1 MAAAQTAVTADAC
14 CPYYFGGGVL
24 MEGIL
29 STKDDS
35 QAAQENSA
43 KAILYGEGA
52 GDARSIHYGKELM
65 AQMFRI
71 IPGGVIGRYYE
82 EGFPLYMINDTLLRS
97 LGYTYEELRRAT
109 EGYTARLIH
118 PEDRESAEEEIRSRI
133 EREGEYSLEYR
144 LLKKSGE
151 EMWVHDQGCRI
162 EGNVILSVVTDIS
175 ERIVAEERLRAE
187 ASQDPLTGV
196 SNQRGARRQMEE
208 AFRRDEEGFLL
219 VMDIDNFKAVNDSF
233 GHLAGDHVLIRLAT
247 ILRNCSRKQDVVA
260 RIGGDEF
267 LVYYTGME
275 QRETAEKKAALI
287 RQQYEAFMGE
297 NYPKLR
303 TSVSIGIARHRKE
316 QPIGLFLQQADR
328 AMYEE
333 KRRKKGKKA

>member
-1 MAAAQTAVTADAC
+1 
-14 CPYYFGGGVL
+14 
-24 MEGIL
+24 
-29 STKDDS
+29 
-35 QAAQENSA
+35 
-43 KAILYGEGA
+43 
-52 GDARSIHYGKELM
+52 
-65 AQMFRI
+65 
-71 IPGGVIGRYYE
+71 
-82 EGFPLYMINDTLLRS
+82 
-97 LGYTYEELRRAT
+97 
-109 EGYTARLIH
+109 
-118 PEDRESAEEEIRSRI
+118 
-133 EREGEYSLEYR
+133 
-144 LLKKSGE
+144 
-151 EMWVHDQGCRI
+151 
-162 EGNVILSVVTDIS
+162 
-175 ERIVAEERLRAE
+175 
-187 ASQDPLTGV
+187 
-196 SNQRGARRQMEE
+196 MEE

-219 VMDIDNFKAVNDSF
+219 VMDIDNFKAINDSF

-303 TSVSIGIARHRKE
+303 TFVSIGIARHRKE